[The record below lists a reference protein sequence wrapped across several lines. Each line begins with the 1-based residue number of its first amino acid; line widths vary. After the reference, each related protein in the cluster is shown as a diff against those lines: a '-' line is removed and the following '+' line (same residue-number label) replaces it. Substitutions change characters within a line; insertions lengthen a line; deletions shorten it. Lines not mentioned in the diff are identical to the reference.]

1 MAMTVKDVQKQI
13 HMIAVTLNGDDE
25 QQHSYEDALHKDVLR
40 EVAAG
45 AENSQ
50 ELAIEALKTV
60 DLNFDRWCA

>member
-1 MAMTVKDVQKQI
+1 MTVKDVQKQI